1 MTARRRH
8 WTRDTLVAVVILTSL
23 ATAGGTDSVTVE
35 KSPSKAV
42 LYSMLLPGAGQ
53 VYNGKYLKAVLV
65 FVAQATMAY
74 QFHRNLR
81 IYNQWDPDR
90 YELPRNRYRDKRNKY
105 AWWTAFVYIYNIL
118 DALVDSHLSSF
129 DQDEFEGIEPLP
141 EDEVTPEAPV
151 RDGKDA

>member
-1 MTARRRH
+1 
-8 WTRDTLVAVVILTSL
+8 
-23 ATAGGTDSVTVE
+23 
-35 KSPSKAV
+35 
-42 LYSMLLPGAGQ
+42 MLLPGAGQ

-118 DALVDSHLSSF
+118 DAWWIAISHPSTRTSLKALNLFLRMRS
-129 DQDEFEGIEPLP
+129 LL
-141 EDEVTPEAPV
+141 TP
-151 RDGKDA
+151 R